1 MKLCK
6 AIVQSNDIVR
16 SSATTENVWDQHD
29 DILDFIEQELLP
41 SGSGFDSGTKINRE
55 KTTDTRIVLDTAVHP
70 LTDAGYYTAWK
81 HFSIIVSASHLF
93 GFTVKSSKKL
103 PWYIREWVLDTFY
116 EVLDTEVEYYVEDGT
131 VKLRRAPS

>member
-6 AIVQSNDIVR
+6 AIAESSDIVR
-16 SSATTENVWDQHD
+16 SRATAESVRERHNDV
-29 DILDFIEQELLP
+29 LDFIEKELLP

-103 PWYIREWVLDTFY
+103 PWNIREWVLDTFN
-116 EVLDTEVEYYVEDGT
+116 EVLDTEVEYYVEDGV
-131 VKLRRAPS
+131 VKLRRVKP